1 MVGRKSLG
9 VGSVALAVAST
20 LLACGQGRGSA
31 SEGTPEAT
39 GAQRASLVVAST
51 TRLAHGDPKATP
63 AETLGYRAAVSER
76 IAMGAPAVTVD
87 ARGTVYVLD
96 ALKGRVM
103 RMVRGEPMLPAVENL
118 PKDVDDLA
126 VGPDGAIA
134 VRRSVKPEVLV
145 FSASGAKVG
154 AVDTGAVEVS
164 DGIALG
170 LSRRVLVTSADQ
182 ETFFFGSPAT
192 PQVAEAV
199 RANKREGAVLLA
211 DGRGVVGVRRD
222 DGVVELRVV
231 ANDGDQEHR
240 VQKTVE
246 LGAASSVRIVGA
258 NGSVVCTRIEHG
270 SQAASGEIVVD
281 REAACVDVLT
291 GRSLLRVKLPG
302 VGTYVPRHELAFAG
316 GTLVHLRP
324 TDEGLE
330 LTTWSTEAAMG
341 GAR

>member
-31 SEGTPEAT
+31 SEGTQEAT

-134 VRRSVKPEVLV
+134 SRVPCTTRVGRPGAAAAGSTPE
-145 FSASGAKVG
+145 
-154 AVDTGAVEVS
+154 T
-164 DGIALG
+164 
-170 LSRRVLVTSADQ
+170 RT
-182 ETFFFGSPAT
+182 TPAT
-192 PQVAEAV
+192 SPSSLRIRGTRRESPTPPFESPTRKIV
-199 RANKREGAVLLA
+199 RAPRS
-211 DGRGVVGVRRD
+211 R
-222 DGVVELRVV
+222 
-231 ANDGDQEHR
+231 
-240 VQKTVE
+240 
-246 LGAASSVRIVGA
+246 
-258 NGSVVCTRIEHG
+258 TRP
-270 SQAASGEIVVD
+270 SA
-281 REAACVDVLT
+281 
-291 GRSLLRVKLPG
+291 
-302 VGTYVPRHELAFAG
+302 
-316 GTLVHLRP
+316 
-324 TDEGLE
+324 
-330 LTTWSTEAAMG
+330 
-341 GAR
+341 